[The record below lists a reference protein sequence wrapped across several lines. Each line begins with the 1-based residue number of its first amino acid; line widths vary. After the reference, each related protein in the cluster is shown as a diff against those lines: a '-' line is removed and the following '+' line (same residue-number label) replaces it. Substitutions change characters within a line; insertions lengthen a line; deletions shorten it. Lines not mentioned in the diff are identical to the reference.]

1 VSGGGTNT
9 VSQTTVPDWL
19 KPYLTSN
26 LEKGQMLQMEG
37 GPQMEQQVAPLN
49 DMQNAGLAQLQ
60 SAAGAPNANSAANAQ
75 LQNVESGAYLN
86 PSTNPYLQSTFNT
99 AAQGV
104 QNSLDSQF
112 GAAGRNI
119 LASAPVQSDEMN
131 NLANQIYGGAYQ
143 SGMQNMMQGAAL
155 APSVAQGQYMPGQ
168 EMLQAGAGL
177 QGQAQNVLNA
187 KSNEYNYAQALPY
200 NTASWYSSLL
210 GQNASP
216 FMGSSQTSSPVT
228 NPWMTGI
235 GGAASGAAAGAA
247 LGTET
252 GMWGGP
258 IGAGVGAVAGGLLGA
273 FG

>member
-1 VSGGGTNT
+1 LSGGGTNT
-9 VSQTTVPDWL
+9 VSQNTVPEWL

-26 LEKGQMLQMEG
+26 LQHGQALETAG
-37 GPQMEQQVAPLN
+37 GPQMEQQIAPLN
-49 DMQNAGLAQLQ
+49 GMQSAGLSSIAG
-60 SAAGAPNANSAANAQ
+60 AAGMPNASGAADSQ
-75 LQNVESGAYLN
+75 LQNIESGAYLS
-86 PSTNPYLQSTFNT
+86 PSTNPYLQGTFNQ

-131 NLANQIYGGAYQ
+131 NLATQLYGGAYQ
-143 SGMQNMMQGAAL
+143 QGMQNMVQGAAL
-155 APSVAQGQYMPGQ
+155 SPSVDAGTYMPGQ
-168 EMLQAGAGL
+168 QMLSAGAGL

-187 KSNEYNYAQALPY
+187 QSNEYNYQQSLPY

-210 GQNASP
+210 GQNSSP
-216 FMGSSQTSSPVT
+216 FMGSSQTSNPAT

-235 GGAASGAAAGAA
+235 GGAATGAAAGAG
-247 LGTET
+247 LGAEM
-252 GMWGGP
+252 GSGGGP
-258 IGAGVGAVAGGLLGA
+258 WGAGIGALAGGLLGA

>member
-1 VSGGGTNT
+1 VSGGGQNT
-9 VSQTTVPDWL
+9 VQQTVVPDWL
-19 KPYLTSN
+19 RPYLTSN
-26 LEKGQMLQMEG
+26 LNQGAMLSNEG

-49 DMQNAGLAQLQ
+49 GMQTAGLSQIQ
-60 SAAGAPNANSAANAQ
+60 GAAGAPTASSAAQSQ
-75 LQNVESGAYLN
+75 LSNIESGAYLN
-86 PSTNPYLQSTFNT
+86 PNTNPYLAGTFNT

-143 SGMQNMMQGAAL
+143 SGMENMVRGAAL
-155 APSVAQGQYMPGQ
+155 SPSVDQGTYLPGQ
-168 EMLQAGAGL
+168 QMLSAGAGL

-187 KSNEYNYAQALPY
+187 QSNMYNYAQALPY
-200 NTASWYSSLL
+200 QTASWYSSLL

-216 FMGSSQTSSPVT
+216 FEGSSQTSSPVT
-228 NPWMTGI
+228 NPWMTGL
-235 GGAASGAAAGAA
+235 GGAASGAAMGSEFGPW
-247 LGTET
+247 GT
-252 GMWGGP
+252 G
-258 IGAGVGAVAGGLLGA
+258 IGALAGGLIGG